1 LEQRNYQPFDLPEWR
16 MRSILP
22 QRNAVDMESP
32 NPLLELSSQLARAVE
47 IGERAVVAVH
57 GRPHVPSSGILWKE
71 GVVVTTDH
79 TLKRDEDLTVTLPDG
94 RNLPATL
101 AGRDGGTDLAVLRLG
116 EAVGD
121 AAKTVPE
128 ASIKAGSIVLALG
141 RRGANGVSASFGV
154 ISAISGPWRT
164 WRGGQIERFIRPDIN
179 IYTGFSGGALVDVE
193 GRVIGLNTSG
203 LTRGM
208 GVTIPAAAVSR
219 VTDELLS
226 RGRVRRGFLGVGL
239 HPVELPGDREGLVI
253 LSIEPNGPAAQ
264 AGIVVGDVLLTLD
277 GDPVIETDA
286 VQLHLGPE
294 SVGKPIHAEI
304 LRGGTPTKI
313 DVTPTERPVRE

>member
-1 LEQRNYQPFDLPEWR
+1 
-16 MRSILP
+16 
-22 QRNAVDMESP
+22 MESA

-47 IGERAVVAVH
+47 IGEQAVVAVH
-57 GRPHVPSSGILWKE
+57 GRPHVPSSGILWRA

-94 RNLPATL
+94 RNLPASL
-101 AGRDGGTDLAVLRLG
+101 AGRDGSTDLAVLRLG
-116 EAVGD
+116 DTVGD
-121 AAKTVPE
+121 AAKTVGAPAKIVGAAAKTISD
-128 ASIKAGSIVLALG
+128 ASIKTGNLVLALG

-154 ISAISGPWRT
+154 ISAIGGPWRT

-203 LTRGM
+203 LTRGT
-208 GVTIPAAAVSR
+208 GVTIPASAVSR
-219 VTDELLS
+219 VADELLS
-226 RGRVRRGFLGVGL
+226 LGRVRRGFLGIGM
-239 HPVELPGDREGLVI
+239 HPVEVPGGRQGLVI
-253 LSIEPNGPAAQ
+253 LSLEPDGPAAR

-277 GDPVIETDA
+277 GDPVLETDA

-294 SVGKPIHAEI
+294 SVGKPIQADI
-304 LRGGTPTKI
+304 LRGGAPMKIELTPS
-313 DVTPTERPVRE
+313 ERPVRE

>member
-1 LEQRNYQPFDLPEWR
+1 
-16 MRSILP
+16 
-22 QRNAVDMESP
+22 MESP
-32 NPLLELSSQLARAVE
+32 NPLLELSGQLARAVE
-47 IGERAVVAVH
+47 IGEQSVVAVH
-57 GRPHVPSSGILWKE
+57 GRPHVPSSGVLWRA

-101 AGRDGGTDLAVLRLG
+101 AGRDAGTDLAVLRLG
-116 EAVGD
+116 DAAAD
-121 AAKTVPE
+121 AAKTVSE
-128 ASIKAGSIVLALG
+128 ASIKVGNLVLALG
-141 RRGANGVSASFGV
+141 RRGGNGVSAGFGA
-154 ISAISGPWRT
+154 IGAISGPWRT

-226 RGRVRRGFLGVGL
+226 RGRIRRGFLGIGM
-239 HPVELPGDREGLVI
+239 HPVELPGGSRGLVI
-253 LSIEPNGPAAQ
+253 LSLEPNGPAAQ
-264 AGIVVGDVLLTLD
+264 AGIVIGDVLLTLD

-294 SVGKPIHAEI
+294 SVGKPIQVEI
-304 LRGGTPTKI
+304 LRGGAPMTIAVVPA
-313 DVTPTERPVRE
+313 ERPVRE